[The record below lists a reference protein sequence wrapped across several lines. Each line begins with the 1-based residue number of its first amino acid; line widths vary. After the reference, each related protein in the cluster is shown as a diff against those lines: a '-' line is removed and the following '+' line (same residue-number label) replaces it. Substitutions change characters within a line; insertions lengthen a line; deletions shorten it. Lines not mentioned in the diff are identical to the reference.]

1 MPTEEIVVSY
11 KQGCFGLGSMFVGI
25 SGGVAL
31 GYLTQVTTQRPLI
44 KISSIPQLERLIK
57 KIPQSNLINGPKQ
70 IQLVRLA
77 LQGLGSSLAYCYL
90 ECKFQ
95 RGHRRTM
102 FDAGL
107 AGGITGGAFGLRGIP
122 GGALGAGYGA
132 GGFALY
138 AAVVQ
143 LLFR

>member
-11 KQGCFGLGSMFVGI
+11 RQGCFGLGAMFVGI
-25 SGGVAL
+25 SGGAAL
-31 GYLTQVTTQRPLI
+31 GYMTQVTTTKPFFS
-44 KISSIPQLERLIK
+44 ISSIPQLEKYIK
-57 KIPQSNLINGPKQ
+57 KIPQINFLNGPKQ
-70 IQLVRLA
+70 NQLIRLA
-77 LQGLGSSLAYCYL
+77 LQGLGCSLSYCYL

-102 FDAGL
+102 FDSGL
-107 AGGITGGAFGLRGIP
+107 AGGITGGAFGLRGVP

-132 GGFALY
+132 GGLALY
-138 AAVVQ
+138 AAIVQ